1 MEAVPSSVICKAVV
15 EEFAPRFLEVPGV
28 IWLSESGNK
37 VVARDDSLASSIG
50 LKIEPDRHLPDM
62 ILVDLGLKEP
72 LLVFVEV
79 VASDGPITPARQE
92 ALLKLAVDA
101 GFDVSQAAFVT
112 AYLRSEEHTSE
123 LQSLMRI
130 SYAVFCLKKKK
141 KPHMKMN

>member
-1 MEAVPSSVICKAVV
+1 MRLRPPRSNVNYTLIPSSSLVRSSKGGVMFAFPSGETRRMEAGPSSVICKAVV

-72 LLVFVEV
+72 
-79 VASDGPITPARQE
+79 
-92 ALLKLAVDA
+92 
-101 GFDVSQAAFVT
+101 
-112 AYLRSEEHTSE
+112 
-123 LQSLMRI
+123 
-130 SYAVFCLKKKK
+130 
-141 KPHMKMN
+141 